1 MIQRRAIAPLMEAE
15 RVNARVDARS
25 QVDIC
30 RRNYQFK
37 FLGLDETVRAYVFEV
52 EPRTGNKYLFR
63 GKIWVNAGKYAI
75 QRTEGEPA
83 RSPSFWVLRT
93 HFVHEYADFGGFWFP
108 VRHRTDVDLR
118 LFGKST
124 LEIDYYDYQWQPRNT
139 ELDEKALLSE
149 GLGFGYSGAT
159 PGASRPTSRW

>member
-1 MIQRRAIAPLMEAE
+1 
-15 RVNARVDARS
+15 
-25 QVDIC
+25 VDIC